1 MILVQELRR
10 TESTLPRGGHV
21 AVPIEH
27 LQQQLSAKEEECRQ
41 KDEVIIESSKVMSLK
56 DEAFKQKDVVMHEI
70 R

>member
-1 MILVQELRR
+1 MCIRD
-10 TESTLPRGGHV
+10 SHV

-27 LQQQLSAKEEECRQ
+27 LQQQLSAKEVECRQ